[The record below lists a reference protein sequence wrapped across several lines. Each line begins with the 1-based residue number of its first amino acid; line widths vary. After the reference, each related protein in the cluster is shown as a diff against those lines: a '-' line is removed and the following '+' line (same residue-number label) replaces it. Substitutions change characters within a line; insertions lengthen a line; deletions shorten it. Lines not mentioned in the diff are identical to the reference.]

1 MPRKRTSHNVTL
13 KDLIDARYLE
23 VDEVLTCTYKGTSY
37 TASLN
42 ADGSVEYAGDTVS
55 PNKWADTIKANQA
68 NSWEA
73 ITARGEKLKDIRKRY
88 EDGIEPSQEIQPA
101 IIKPEPVQGAPQ
113 NGARPADAESLQSEL
128 DSLRSRVVSQRSVIA
143 NLNTKIDSLSVASS
157 EDDTE
162 DDSTG
167 DLREDVAQ
175 LTPSEF
181 QELVRQYV
189 EDKGFVNAEITVV
202 LKMSI

>member
-101 IIKPEPVQGAPQ
+101 IIKPEPVQDAPQ